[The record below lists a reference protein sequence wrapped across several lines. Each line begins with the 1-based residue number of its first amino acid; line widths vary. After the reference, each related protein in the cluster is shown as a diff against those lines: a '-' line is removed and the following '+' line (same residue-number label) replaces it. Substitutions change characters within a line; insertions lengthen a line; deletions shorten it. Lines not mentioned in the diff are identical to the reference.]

1 LTQTIFNSIW
11 KRWKTEYL
19 SQLTARQK
27 WCNPQKNLETGDVVV
42 IHEDNL
48 PAGKWALGRVVDVHP
63 GRDGYV
69 RVVTLRTAKGIIK
82 RPIVKLSVLPL
93 DKQEENKTAEQDIPK
108 RKQTQKPQKRGCL
121 TTIMMML
128 IYFFTFITAGSCV
141 KLTPVNEGQ
150 GLYFDKLGNMQLVRD
165 EWKLVAYYDM
175 SPYWEGIIAY
185 KKYNDQL
192 ENICKQVKTLSHC
205 NVILLQLR
213 HSYDELQY
221 YDRVLSTHKLN
232 QETRKK
238 RGLVNGVG
246 NIASALFGVLDD
258 RFAEQYQKDIGLL
271 RENEKHVVT
280 MWKNQTSLVEAEYN
294 MLLRTRD
301 TIQKQHKLI
310 HQHLLTLENDTTA
323 MARELTATERI
334 SQFTVIAMAANNLLT
349 HLKTL
354 QDTLLETITNI
365 ANEKMNVHIINPQ
378 QLQKQLNIISGQL
391 LSDLTLPID
400 NIQTNLQNIYQ
411 VLKMKAR
418 MTDQY
423 MIFEIRIP
431 LITRDRYA
439 LYNIIPVPH
448 SSARNMISVIPI
460 EKYVAINLQKDA
472 YMPLQEKDLQ
482 NCILR
487 DTLMYMCYL
496 KVPIYKMSND
506 KDLCIKD
513 EKDNQQ
519 CKTNIGACQNEW
531 ISLSSPNHYLYFCCD
546 RCQFRTICTDRVTSQ
561 ALTRANIIYIE
572 ENCIVKT
579 DNFAIHTQMSM
590 GSKIDLKYKILT
602 PEIDPINHVIN
613 ITIQEFGNNSLN
625 NTINDEKEKK
635 SIEEG
640 IKALKES
647 ELPGDNYSSHDVHHY
662 AAIYC
667 LWAAMII
674 TVVVVLMCKKTRC
687 QWRRLRVETCPEE
700 PATSSGVP
708 AASPPA
714 ATASAT
720 WTPRAA
726 HRLSTTD
733 IRDSDK
739 FSVSARSRAKSVSE
753 GEINSARVK
762 VLKCHDESGS
772 IFMDRGSS
780 PILRKISFHD

>member
-1 LTQTIFNSIW
+1 MVTKAVHLEIVSDLTSSAFLAALRRMAARKGAPYHMYSDQGSNFIGANNILQGQWQQLQKIIFNDDFLTEITEMEIQWHFNAPSWPSAGGLWERAVRSLKHHLKRVVGEQKLTYEEYATVLAQLEACLNSRPLCQLTENVDDINALSPAHFLTGRAGGTIIETGEDARTRWHLTQTIFNSIW

-232 QETRKK
+232 KETRKK

-310 HQHLLTLENDTTA
+310 TSALTDLGKRYHGHGQRINCHREN
-323 MARELTATERI
+323 
-334 SQFTVIAMAANNLLT
+334 FTIYRYCYGS
-349 HLKTL
+349 
-354 QDTLLETITNI
+354 
-365 ANEKMNVHIINPQ
+365 Q
-378 QLQKQLNIISGQL
+378 QL
-391 LSDLTLPID
+391 
-400 NIQTNLQNIYQ
+400 
-411 VLKMKAR
+411 
-418 MTDQY
+418 
-423 MIFEIRIP
+423 
-431 LITRDRYA
+431 
-439 LYNIIPVPH
+439 
-448 SSARNMISVIPI
+448 
-460 EKYVAINLQKDA
+460 IN
-472 YMPLQEKDLQ
+472 
-482 NCILR
+482 
-487 DTLMYMCYL
+487 
-496 KVPIYKMSND
+496 
-506 KDLCIKD
+506 
-513 EKDNQQ
+513 
-519 CKTNIGACQNEW
+519 
-531 ISLSSPNHYLYFCCD
+531 
-546 RCQFRTICTDRVTSQ
+546 
-561 ALTRANIIYIE
+561 
-572 ENCIVKT
+572 
-579 DNFAIHTQMSM
+579 
-590 GSKIDLKYKILT
+590 
-602 PEIDPINHVIN
+602 
-613 ITIQEFGNNSLN
+613 
-625 NTINDEKEKK
+625 
-635 SIEEG
+635 
-640 IKALKES
+640 
-647 ELPGDNYSSHDVHHY
+647 
-662 AAIYC
+662 
-667 LWAAMII
+667 
-674 TVVVVLMCKKTRC
+674 
-687 QWRRLRVETCPEE
+687 
-700 PATSSGVP
+700 
-708 AASPPA
+708 AS
-714 ATASAT
+714 
-720 WTPRAA
+720 
-726 HRLSTTD
+726 
-733 IRDSDK
+733 
-739 FSVSARSRAKSVSE
+739 
-753 GEINSARVK
+753 
-762 VLKCHDESGS
+762 
-772 IFMDRGSS
+772 
-780 PILRKISFHD
+780 